1 MSSVINHNDLQIGQ
15 VLYIVSDKQTR
26 VIPVVV
32 SEQAITRTLEGNT
45 TTWKVII
52 GPKEKR
58 KTYDLKSIT
67 GDKFFTLEE
76 AKQALLS
83 RFTGFLNETIAESEK
98 TTKDWYGIELVA
110 AQTKQTQN
118 KPSTNEENFDPESIL
133 DSIDNYTETPI
144 KTASVSPLRG
154 IEEVPRLSLDDS
166 PEVRRAKLRAMAI
179 TDNDGDDESDTNDS
193 GGSFGSQKPVK
204 VILPEALGGGEVI
217 INS

>member
-1 MSSVINHNDLQIGQ
+1 MSSAINHNDLQIGQ

-67 GDKFFTLEE
+67 GEKFFTLAE

-98 TTKDWYGIELVA
+98 TTKEWYGIELGAVQA
-110 AQTKQTQN
+110 KQVQKRTTPDQ
-118 KPSTNEENFDPESIL
+118 ENFDPESIL
-133 DSIDNYTETPI
+133 DSIDNDTEALPTGM
-144 KTASVSPLRG
+144 VNPLFG
-154 IEEVPRLSLDDS
+154 IEEAPRLSPDDS
-166 PEVRRAKLRAMAI
+166 PEVRRAKLRAMAEAENNEEQ
-179 TDNDGDDESDTNDS
+179 TSVNLGP
-193 GGSFGSQKPVK
+193 QKPVK
-204 VILPEALGGGEVI
+204 VILPESLGGGEVT